1 MADRDDR
8 TNDRGGEDSEE
19 DLQRALDRGPR
30 PDLVGDMEENRN
42 LDGSTTWETLPDE
55 QEPRGTADEERR
67 GGG

>member
-8 TNDRGGEDSEE
+8 INDRGGDREE

-55 QEPRGTADEERR
+55 REGRGTADEERR
-67 GGG
+67 GEG